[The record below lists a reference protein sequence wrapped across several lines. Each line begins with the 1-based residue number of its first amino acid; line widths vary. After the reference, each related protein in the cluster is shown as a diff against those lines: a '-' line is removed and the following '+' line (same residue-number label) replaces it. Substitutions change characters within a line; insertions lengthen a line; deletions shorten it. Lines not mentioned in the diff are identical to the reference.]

1 MDSYVLFGHPV
12 AHSRSPWIHAQFAA
26 QFGYEQSYEC
36 VDVVPEHF
44 EETLWNFAEAGGR
57 GANVTLPLKEQAAML
72 CDELTP
78 AAARAGAANTLIRLP
93 GQRWRGDNTD
103 GAGLLVDFERLGIA
117 VSGRR
122 LVIIGAGGATR
133 GILGPLLE
141 LAPRQI
147 VIVNRTPER
156 ALQLVL
162 ESGAMGVVQ
171 AWSLDDL
178 ASVGH
183 ADVLIHATS
192 AYRAEGLPPLPEEL
206 IDAETVA
213 YDLGYGP
220 SAEVFLAQARRG
232 GAHLAVDG
240 LGMLVE
246 QAAESF
252 LRWRGVRPQTAV
264 VRENLRRLLADG

>member
-12 AHSRSPWIHAQFAA
+12 AHSKSPWIHAQFAE
-26 QFGYEQSYEC
+26 QLGFEQRYEA
-36 VDVVPEHF
+36 VDVVPERF
-44 EETLWNFAEAGGR
+44 EETLWDFAEAGGR
-57 GANVTLPLKEQAAML
+57 GVNVTLPLKEQAAVL

-78 AAARAGAANTLIRLP
+78 AAARAGAVNTLIRLP
-93 GQRWRGDNTD
+93 GMCWRGDNTD
-103 GAGLLVDFERLGIA
+103 GVGLLVDFERLGIA
-117 VSGRR
+117 VTGRR

-141 LAPRQI
+141 LAPREI

-178 ASVGH
+178 VSVGH

-192 AYRAEGLPPLPEEL
+192 AYRGGGLGDLPGEL
-206 IDAETVA
+206 VDAETAA
-213 YDLGYGP
+213 YDLGYGA
-220 SAEVFLAQARRG
+220 SAEGFLAQARQA
-232 GAHLAVDG
+232 GAGLVADG

-252 LRWRGVRPQTAV
+252 SRWRGVRPQTAG
-264 VRENLRRLLADG
+264 VRESLRRQLLSE